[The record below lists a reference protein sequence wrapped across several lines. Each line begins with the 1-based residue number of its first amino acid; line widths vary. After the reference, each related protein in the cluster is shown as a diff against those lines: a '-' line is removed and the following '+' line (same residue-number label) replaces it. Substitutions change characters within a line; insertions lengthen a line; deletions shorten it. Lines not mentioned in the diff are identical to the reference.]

1 MTISSLA
8 KAMKRAPSK
17 ANMRKEI
24 LNGKT
29 IEELCKTGI
38 SGMTL
43 PEEFSVGK
51 LVVPT
56 FIHNLMIYIDRSGNS
71 LGS

>member
-1 MTISSLA
+1 
-8 KAMKRAPSK
+8 
-17 ANMRKEI
+17 MRKEI
-24 LNGKT
+24 LKGKT

-43 PEEFSVGK
+43 PDDFSVGK
-51 LVVPT
+51 LVIPT